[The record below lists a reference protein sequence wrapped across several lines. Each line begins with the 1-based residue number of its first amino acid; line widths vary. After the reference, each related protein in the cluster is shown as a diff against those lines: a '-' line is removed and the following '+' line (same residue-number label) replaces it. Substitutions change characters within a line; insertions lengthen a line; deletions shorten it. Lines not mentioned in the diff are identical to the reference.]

1 MVKKVVRRAEVKGH
15 RRCREALCRSV
26 RLHLI
31 PRSGHLTRVWLSRSF
46 VVALTNGK
54 ALPHK
59 AEISWSPTLWNSWEI
74 RGFGDR
80 SNEINEGEMPS
91 EILENRKFG
100 SCGSY

>member
-1 MVKKVVRRAEVKGH
+1 MDYSTGGTADIAHFASQQPPNDLVGH
-15 RRCREALCRSV
+15 FVLGSEHAALC
-26 RLHLI
+26 LKI
-31 PRSGHLTRVWLSRSF
+31 
-46 VVALTNGK
+46 VALTNGK